1 MLRKTK
7 SKRLLAQMG
16 KAYSHQRSTEKGLT
30 LIESLAAIIIFSL
43 AITAVTPPLI
53 LSMATRVRAHRAQQ
67 SMQLAQGEIDRVR
80 LVVEAGPKKDDENND
95 PLDDYKDKLPPDA
108 GDINLEDVPAPD
120 GSSGACSD
128 GLPTATQYCTVEVN
142 GTTFGIQSFR
152 TNTIE
157 QASQSAG
164 GDVPVAFNLGV
175 RVYTQG
181 SLNQGN
187 LSTEPASLSFSART
201 DGSAPLIVQYATVVR
216 SDLDHSAEDYRKLL
230 GGE

>member
-1 MLRKTK
+1 MLRKAK
-7 SKRLLAQMG
+7 SNRLLAQMG
-16 KAYSHQRSTEKGLT
+16 KNYSHQRSTEKGLT
-30 LIESLAAIIIFSL
+30 LIESLAAIVIFSL
-43 AITAVTPPLI
+43 AITAVTPPII

-80 LVVEAGPKKDDENND
+80 RVVEAGSQKYGSVE
-95 PLDDYKDKLPPDA
+95 DYKSQLPP
-108 GDINLEDVPAPD
+108 EDGAAEPEKVAAPNA
-120 GSSGACSD
+120 SSGACSE
-128 GLPTATQYCTVEVN
+128 GLPTVSTQYCTVEVN

-157 QASQSAG
+157 QASTAAG

-201 DGSAPLIVQYATVVR
+201 DGSAPLIVHYATVVR
-216 SDLDHSAEDYRKLL
+216 SDLNHSAKDYADLVR
-230 GGE
+230 GE